1 MADRIIKPDSGDQL
15 ILQDDGGGD
24 ALTIETDQ
32 DVKINAGNV
41 VIGTAGKGIDFSQSQ
56 TPAAGMTAEIL
67 DSYEEGEWTAGVS
80 VDAGAMSLE
89 SGFNTG
95 SYVKIGNLCTV
106 QGMFKVDATTASL
119 GYIGITG
126 APFAA
131 AALTQAADYSV
142 GSCFVVGASSTIGG
156 GVVAWVEA
164 TTTPFALRENGTTG
178 VGNTLTSHFDA
189 GTEFTLCITYRT
201 A

>member
-1 MADRIIKPDSGDQL
+1 MSG
-15 ILQDDGGGD
+15 ILGD
-24 ALTIETDQ
+24 VGSRSGI
-32 DVKINAGNV
+32 
-41 VIGTAGKGIDFSQSQ
+41 IGT
-56 TPAAGMTAEIL
+56 TEL
-67 DSYEEGEWTAGVS
+67 DYEEGEWTAGVS
-80 VDAGAMSLE
+80 VDGGAMSLE

-106 QGMFKVDATTASL
+106 QGMFKVDTTTATA
-119 GYIGITG
+119 GYVGITG

-142 GSCFVVGASSTIGG
+142 GSCFVVGASSAIGG
-156 GVVAWVEA
+156 GVVAWVEGA
-164 TTTPFALRENGTTG
+164 STPFALRENGTTAL
-178 VGNTLTSHFDA
+178 GNTLTSHFDA